1 MILAILNKMG
11 IQRRAVL
18 VAFAALL
25 AVSAAYAAE
34 HKYSTAKIV
43 DVQSK
48 TRDKVNMYLV
58 NTPVTTEVPYFEI
71 TVRLNQTDYIA
82 EFTPRHED
90 EQLPAEWIAGA
101 DVSARV
107 EKHYLF
113 LKRSDGTELRW
124 TITKRKP
131 VKEEQK

>member
-1 MILAILNKMG
+1 ME

-18 VAFAALL
+18 VVFAVLL

-43 DVQSK
+43 DVQNK

-71 TVRLNQTDYIA
+71 TVRLSQTDYVA

-90 EQLPAEWIAGA
+90 EQLPAEWTAGS
-101 DVSARV
+101 DVSARL

-131 VKEEQK
+131 VKDEQK